1 MRLVIYRH
9 GDDHP
14 FEIETDR
21 VHVMCGQD
29 HFEMR
34 EQVGH
39 GRDGSCL
46 LVRLEEHDDGLARDL
61 AVFPNSANAVRLKGG
76 LR

>member
-1 MRLVIYRH
+1 MKLVIYRH
-9 GDDHP
+9 GDAP
-14 FEIETDR
+14 IEIEAER
-21 VHVMCGQD
+21 VRVMCGQD

-34 EQVGH
+34 EQHGH

-46 LVRLEEHDDGLARDL
+46 LVRLEEHDGGLAMDL
-61 AVFPNSANAVRLKGG
+61 AVFPNGGNAVRLKGG

>member
-1 MRLVIYRH
+1 VKLVIYQH
-9 GDDHP
+9 GDRP
-14 FEIETDR
+14 IEIEADR
-21 VHVMCGQD
+21 VRVMCGQD

-34 EQVGH
+34 EQQGH

-46 LVRLEEHDDGLARDL
+46 LVRIEEHDGGLAMDL
-61 AVFPNSANAVRLKGG
+61 AVFPNGANAVRLKGG